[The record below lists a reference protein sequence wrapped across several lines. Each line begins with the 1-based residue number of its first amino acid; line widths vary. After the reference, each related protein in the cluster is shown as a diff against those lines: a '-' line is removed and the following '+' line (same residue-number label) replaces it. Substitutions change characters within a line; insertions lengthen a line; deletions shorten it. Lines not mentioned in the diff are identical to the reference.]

1 MAAAAILSA
10 CTGQQDAPAV
20 GSTTTAPPAT
30 MTPAATTAVVAPAQ
44 ATTSAQA
51 AKPAP
56 AKVSVCASATE
67 AALEAALK
75 ADEKLSGAL
84 IVDGNG
90 LQRIKCVL
98 PWAFARFT
106 NEIDGGSVLFTH
118 RNGTWVPVNGG
129 TGELCEEVPP
139 ATAKQ
144 ICY

>member
-1 MAAAAILSA
+1 MAAAAILPA
-10 CTGQQDAPAV
+10 CTAQQDAPPA
-20 GSTTTAPPAT
+20 GPATTAPPAT
-30 MTPAATTAVVAPAQ
+30 TTPAATTAVAAPAQ
-44 ATTSAQA
+44 ATTSEQ
-51 AKPAP
+51 P
-56 AKVSVCASATE
+56 AKVSVCASATK
-67 AALEAALK
+67 AALESALK

-90 LQRIKCVL
+90 LQRVKCVA
-98 PWAFARFT
+98 PWAFAHFT

-129 TGELCEEVPP
+129 TGELCEAVPP